1 MLTNQ
6 EDGDFTITEL
16 EVWSIEEVVRN
27 NMILIYIERMNTVR
41 ETERKKHR
49 QREKLKRET
58 KHREKEG
65 TETLTEPV
73 HIIVLII
80 YTYTLF

>member
-1 MLTNQ
+1 MLTN
-6 EDGDFTITEL
+6 EENRNFTITEL
-16 EVWSIEEVVRN
+16 EVWSIKVVVRN
-27 NMILIYIERMNTVR
+27 NMILIDIERMNTVK

-49 QREKLKRET
+49 DREKLKRET
-58 KHREKEG
+58 SHREKEG

-73 HIIVLII
+73 HMIVLII